1 MDQRFTDGVKNAWR
15 FAIAEAQKLGSEYVG
30 VEHLLMGIASEKI
43 APAARFFIP
52 LELPRKRLNSC
63 WEELIPASL
72 TANCTLRRV
81 RRGYWNWQLQK
92 LMNWGITM

>member
-30 VEHLLMGIASEKI
+30 VEHLLMGIASEK
-43 APAARFFIP
+43 
-52 LELPRKRLNSC
+52 NSC
-63 WEELIPASL
+63 LEELIPASL

>member
-30 VEHLLMGIASEKI
+30 VEHLLMGIASEKDSAGGKI
-43 APAARFFIP
+43 LHS

-63 WEELIPASL
+63 LEELIPASL

-81 RRGYWNWQLQK
+81 RRGCWNWQLQK
-92 LMNWGITM
+92 LMNWEITM

>member
-30 VEHLLMGIASEKI
+30 VEHPVKRI
-43 APAARFFIP
+43 APVARSFIP

-63 WEELIPASL
+63 LEELIPASL
-72 TANCTLRRV
+72 TANCTFRRV